1 MLDAGQDVVL
11 VIDVQGARQVRGR
24 VREAVGIFLMPPS
37 FQVLEARLRGRCQ
50 DPEVAIRERLSTAR
64 SEVSAVNEYDYV
76 VVNDGL
82 ERCVAEMCAIVT
94 AERARGVRRH
104 EAVASIVRTFVE

>member
-1 MLDAGQDVVL
+1 
-11 VIDVQGARQVRGR
+11 
-24 VREAVGIFLMPPS
+24 
-37 FQVLEARLRGRCQ
+37 VLEARLRGRCQ